1 MTNELQEQIKK
12 EIEVNENHINSFPL
26 ETETG
31 TKKMKE
37 KFHRNAVKERNAYI
51 EKELIKFKEYQKST
65 YQKLNSY
72 VQANMPEDKNN
83 QYNEEQQNLE
93 EMLKILPLTN
103 DKISLEMKLGYA
115 HIFYELSEE
124 AGASLKVINTCI
136 LDFIQKMKD
145 AQIELTINNFS
156 YSPFTLAYMTDLLKN
171 KDQENFDDL
180 MQESFKNIYWECPEI
195 IMHIKRN
202 LQYLVKKN
210 HQKLKEYN
218 RTLAT
223 KVVQERN
230 LTMNTIENVYQSTR
244 SGLEAK
250 TAKDEYNNLQ
260 MFLNKV
266 KNIDDYI
273 QGAPLRSKSFN
284 HLVIKETYQELTGE
298 EKQVF
303 DREII
308 NLGKHLQ
315 VLKTYYRYE
324 SIVKDLIERFKKK
337 EESKTKYISKEKEI
351 ETEEKTREK
360 LYKEYQKANGIGL
373 FARKNETKKAEIK
386 VKMKEQINKLDMLYQ
401 ELEELEI
408 DIKIAENLTEGSSI
422 YDALITS
429 LSSYTY
435 IEKTMIEKFKDADV
449 NFNLSNYVKEYLE
462 FIYNPNADFLR
473 KITVLLDY
481 DIATVVS
488 EKYELLGIHLDKEEI
503 TEDAID
509 SEIQT
514 VNVVT
519 LVNNIN
525 ASNISIDKI
534 KLICDIN
541 KIDYKLEEEIL

>member
-12 EIEVNENHINSFPL
+12 EIEINENHINNFPL

-145 AQIELTINNFS
+145 AQIELTINNFN
-156 YSPFTLAYMTDLLKN
+156 YSPFTLSYMTALLTN
-171 KDQENFDDL
+171 KGQENFDDL
-180 MQESFKNIYWECPEI
+180 MQESFKSIYWECPEI
-195 IMHIKRN
+195 IMHLKRN
-202 LQYLVKKN
+202 LLYLVKKN
-210 HQKLKEYN
+210 YQKLKEYN
-218 RTLAT
+218 HTLAT

-373 FARKNETKKAEIK
+373 FARKNETKKAEMK
-386 VKMKEQINKLDMLYQ
+386 VKMKEQINKLDKLYQ

-449 NFNLSNYVKEYLE
+449 DFNLSNYVKEYLE

-481 DIATVVS
+481 DIAAVVS

>member
-373 FARKNETKKAEIK
+373 FARKNETKKAEMK
-386 VKMKEQINKLDMLYQ
+386 VKMKEQINKLDKLYQ

-449 NFNLSNYVKEYLE
+449 DFNLSNYVKEYLE

-481 DIATVVS
+481 DIAAVVS

>member
-1 MTNELQEQIKK
+1 MTNELQEKIKK
-12 EIEVNENHINSFPL
+12 EIEVNENHINNFPL

-37 KFHRNAVKERNAYI
+37 KFHRKAVEERNAYI
-51 EKELIKFKEYQKST
+51 EKEIPKFKEYQKQA
-65 YQKLNSY
+65 YKELYSY
-72 VQANMPEDKNN
+72 VQANTPEDKTNA
-83 QYNEEQQNLE
+83 YHEEDQSLQEL
-93 EMLKILPLTN
+93 LKILPLTN

-115 HIFYELSEE
+115 QIFYELSEE
-124 AGASLKVINTCI
+124 AGASLKIVNMCI
-136 LDFIQKMKD
+136 LDFIKKMKD
-145 AQIELTINNFS
+145 AGIELTIDNFN

-171 KDQENFDDL
+171 KNQEKFDDL

-202 LQYLVKKN
+202 LQYIVKKN
-210 HQKLKEYN
+210 YQKLKEYN
-218 RTLAT
+218 KHLADQIL
-223 KVVQERN
+223 KEKN
-230 LTMNTIENVYQSTR
+230 LTQETIETVYQSTR
-244 SGLEAK
+244 ATLESK
-250 TAKDEYNNLQ
+250 IEKDEYNNLQ
-260 MFLNKV
+260 KFLNKM
-266 KNIDDYI
+266 KNIDDYL

-284 HLVIKETYQELTGE
+284 HLVIKETYQELTEE

-303 DREII
+303 DRESI

-315 VLKTYYRYE
+315 VLKEYYRYE

-337 EESKTKYISKEKEI
+337 EESKTKYQTKEKEI
-351 ETEEKTREK
+351 DTEEKVREK

-386 VKMKEQINKLDMLYQ
+386 VKMKEQINKLDKLYQ

-408 DIKIAENLTEGSSI
+408 DIKLAENLNEGSSI
-422 YDALITS
+422 YDTLIAS
-429 LSSYTY
+429 LSSYKY
-435 IEKTMIEKFKDADV
+435 IEKSMIEKFKEADTD
-449 NFNLSNYVKEYLE
+449 FNLSNYVKAYLE

-481 DIATVVS
+481 DIARVIS
-488 EKYELLGIHLDKEEI
+488 EKYELLGIHLEKEEI
-503 TEDAID
+503 TEDTID

-514 VNVVT
+514 VDVVT

>member
-1 MTNELQEQIKK
+1 MTNELQEKIKK
-12 EIEVNENHINSFPL
+12 EIEVNENHINNFPL

-37 KFHRNAVKERNAYI
+37 KFHRKAVEERNAYI
-51 EKELIKFKEYQKST
+51 EKEIPKFKEYQKQA
-65 YQKLNSY
+65 YKELYSY
-72 VQANMPEDKNN
+72 VQANTPEDKSN

-93 EMLKILPLTN
+93 ELLKILPLTN

-124 AGASLKVINTCI
+124 AGASLKVINACL

-145 AQIELTINNFS
+145 AQIELTINNFN
-156 YSPFTLAYMTDLLKN
+156 YSPFTLSYMTALLTN
-171 KDQENFDDL
+171 KGQENFDDL
-180 MQESFKNIYWECPEI
+180 MQESFKSIYWECPEI
-195 IMHIKRN
+195 IMHLKRN
-202 LQYLVKKN
+202 LLYLVKKN
-210 HQKLKEYN
+210 YQKLKEYN
-218 RTLAT
+218 HTLAT
-223 KVVQERN
+223 KVVTEKN
-230 LTMNTIENVYQSTR
+230 LTVNSIENVYQNAR
-244 SGLEAK
+244 NELEIK
-250 TAKDEYNNLQ
+250 KAKDEYNNIQL
-260 MFLNKV
+260 FLNKN

-273 QGAPLRSKSFN
+273 EGSPLRNKSFN
-284 HLVIKETYQELTGE
+284 HLVIKETYHDLTEE
-298 EKQVF
+298 EKEVF

-315 VLKTYYRYE
+315 VLKEYYRYE
-324 SIVKDLIERFKKK
+324 SIVKDLIGRFKKK
-337 EESKTKYISKEKEI
+337 EESKTKYVTKQKEI

-373 FARKNETKKAEIK
+373 FARKNETKQAEIK
-386 VKMKEQINKLDMLYQ
+386 VKMKEQINKLDKLYQ

-422 YDALITS
+422 YDALIAS

-435 IEKTMIEKFKDADV
+435 IEKVMIEKFKDIDV
-449 NFNLSNYVKEYLE
+449 DFNLSNYVKEYLE

-481 DIATVVS
+481 DIARVIS

-503 TEDAID
+503 SPDSID

-519 LVNNIN
+519 LVNNIK
-525 ASNISIDKI
+525 ASNMSIDQM

>member
-1 MTNELQEQIKK
+1 MTNELQEKIKK
-12 EIEVNENHINSFPL
+12 EIEVNENHINNFPL

-37 KFHRNAVKERNAYI
+37 KFHRKAVEERNAYI
-51 EKELIKFKEYQKST
+51 EKEIPKFKEYQKQA
-65 YQKLNSY
+65 YKELYSY
-72 VQANMPEDKNN
+72 VQANTPEDKSN

-93 EMLKILPLTN
+93 ELLKILPLTN

-124 AGASLKVINTCI
+124 AGASLKVINACL

-145 AQIELTINNFS
+145 AQIELTINNFN
-156 YSPFTLAYMTDLLKN
+156 YSPFTLSYMTALLTN
-171 KDQENFDDL
+171 KGQENFDDL
-180 MQESFKNIYWECPEI
+180 MQESFKSIYWECPEI
-195 IMHIKRN
+195 IMHLKRN
-202 LQYLVKKN
+202 LLYLVKKN
-210 HQKLKEYN
+210 YQKLKEYN
-218 RTLAT
+218 HTLAT
-223 KVVQERN
+223 KVVTEKN
-230 LTMNTIENVYQSTR
+230 LTVNSIENVYQNAR
-244 SGLEAK
+244 NELEIK
-250 TAKDEYNNLQ
+250 KAKDEYNNIQL
-260 MFLNKV
+260 FLNKN

-273 QGAPLRSKSFN
+273 EGSPLRNKSFN
-284 HLVIKETYQELTGE
+284 HLVIKETYQDLTEE
-298 EKQVF
+298 EKEVF

-315 VLKTYYRYE
+315 VLKEYYRYE
-324 SIVKDLIERFKKK
+324 SIVKDLIDRFKKK
-337 EESKTKYISKEKEI
+337 EESKTKYVTKQKEI

-373 FARKNETKKAEIK
+373 FARKNETKQAEIK
-386 VKMKEQINKLDMLYQ
+386 VKMKEQINKLDKLYQ

-422 YDALITS
+422 YDALIAS

-435 IEKTMIEKFKDADV
+435 IEKVMIEKFKDIDV
-449 NFNLSNYVKEYLE
+449 DFNLSNYVKEYLE

-481 DIATVVS
+481 DIARVIS

-503 TEDAID
+503 SPDSID

-519 LVNNIN
+519 LVNNIK
-525 ASNISIDKI
+525 ASNMSIDQM

>member
-1 MTNELQEQIKK
+1 MTNELQEKIKK
-12 EIEVNENHINSFPL
+12 EIEVNENHINNFPL

-37 KFHRNAVKERNAYI
+37 KIHRKAVEERNAYI
-51 EKELIKFKEYQKST
+51 EKEIPKFKEYQKQA
-65 YQKLNSY
+65 YKELYSY
-72 VQANMPEDKNN
+72 VQANTPEDKTNA
-83 QYNEEQQNLE
+83 YHEEEQSLQEL
-93 EMLKILPLTN
+93 LKILPLTN

-115 HIFYELSEE
+115 RIFYELSEE
-124 AGASLKVINTCI
+124 AGSSLKVVNMCI
-136 LDFIQKMKD
+136 LDFIKKMKD
-145 AQIELTINNFS
+145 AGIELTIDNFN

-171 KDQENFDDL
+171 KNQERFDDL

-202 LQYLVKKN
+202 LQYIVKKN
-210 HQKLKEYN
+210 YQKLKEYN
-218 RTLAT
+218 KHLADQIL
-223 KVVQERN
+223 KEKN
-230 LTMNTIENVYQSTR
+230 LTQETIETVYQSTR
-244 SGLEAK
+244 ATLESK
-250 TAKDEYNNLQ
+250 IEKDEYNNLQ
-260 MFLNKV
+260 KFLNKM
-266 KNIDDYI
+266 KNIDDYTI
-273 QGAPLRSKSFN
+273 GAPLRSKSFN
-284 HLVIKETYQELTGE
+284 HLVIKDTYQELTEE

-303 DREII
+303 DRESI

-315 VLKTYYRYE
+315 VLKEYYRYE

-337 EESKTKYISKEKEI
+337 EESKTKYQTKEKEI
-351 ETEEKTREK
+351 DTEEKAREK

-386 VKMKEQINKLDMLYQ
+386 VKMKEQINKLDKLYQ

-408 DIKIAENLTEGSSI
+408 DIKLTENLNEGSSI
-422 YDALITS
+422 YDTLIAS
-429 LSSYTY
+429 LSSYKY
-435 IEKTMIEKFKDADV
+435 IEKSMIEKFKEADTD
-449 NFNLSNYVKEYLE
+449 FNLSNYVKAYLE

-481 DIATVVS
+481 DIATVIS
-488 EKYELLGIHLDKEEI
+488 EKYELLGIHLEKEEI

-509 SEIQT
+509 TEIET
-514 VNVVT
+514 VNVVS

>member
-1 MTNELQEQIKK
+1 MTNELQEKIKK
-12 EIEVNENHINSFPL
+12 EIEVNENHINNFPL

-37 KFHRNAVKERNAYI
+37 KIHRKAVEERNAYI
-51 EKELIKFKEYQKST
+51 EKEIPKFKEYQKQA
-65 YQKLNSY
+65 YKELYSY
-72 VQANMPEDKNN
+72 VQANTPEDKTNA
-83 QYNEEQQNLE
+83 YHEEEQSLQEL
-93 EMLKILPLTN
+93 LKILPLTN

-115 HIFYELSEE
+115 RIFYELSEE
-124 AGASLKVINTCI
+124 AGSSLKVVNMCI
-136 LDFIQKMKD
+136 LDFIKKMKD
-145 AQIELTINNFS
+145 AGIELTIDNFN

-171 KDQENFDDL
+171 KNQERFDDL

-202 LQYLVKKN
+202 LQYIVKKN
-210 HQKLKEYN
+210 YQKLKEYN
-218 RTLAT
+218 KHLADQIL
-223 KVVQERN
+223 KEKN
-230 LTMNTIENVYQSTR
+230 LTQETIETVYQSTR
-244 SGLEAK
+244 ATLESK
-250 TAKDEYNNLQ
+250 IEKDEYNNLQ
-260 MFLNKV
+260 KFLNKM
-266 KNIDDYI
+266 KNIDDYTI
-273 QGAPLRSKSFN
+273 GAPLRSKSFN
-284 HLVIKETYQELTGE
+284 HLVIKDTYQELTEE

-303 DREII
+303 DRESI

-315 VLKTYYRYE
+315 VLKEYYRYE

-337 EESKTKYISKEKEI
+337 EESKTKYQTKEKEI
-351 ETEEKTREK
+351 DTEEKAIEK

-386 VKMKEQINKLDMLYQ
+386 VKMKEQINKLDKLYQ

-408 DIKIAENLTEGSSI
+408 DIKLTENLNEGSSI
-422 YDALITS
+422 YDTLIAS
-429 LSSYTY
+429 LSSYKY
-435 IEKTMIEKFKDADV
+435 IEKSMIEKFKEADTD
-449 NFNLSNYVKEYLE
+449 FNLSNYVKAYLE

-481 DIATVVS
+481 DIATVIS
-488 EKYELLGIHLDKEEI
+488 EKYELLGIHLEKEEI

-509 SEIQT
+509 TEIET
-514 VNVVT
+514 VNVVS

>member
-1 MTNELQEQIKK
+1 MTNELQEKIKK
-12 EIEVNENHINSFPL
+12 EIEVNENHINNFPL

-37 KFHRNAVKERNAYI
+37 KFHRKAVEERNAYI
-51 EKELIKFKEYQKST
+51 EKEIPKFKEYQKQA
-65 YQKLNSY
+65 YKELYSY
-72 VQANMPEDKNN
+72 VQANTPEDKTNA
-83 QYNEEQQNLE
+83 YHEEEQSLQEL
-93 EMLKILPLTN
+93 LKILPLTN

-124 AGASLKVINTCI
+124 AGASLKVINACL

-145 AQIELTINNFS
+145 AQIELTINNFN
-156 YSPFTLAYMTDLLKN
+156 YSPFTLSYMTALLTN
-171 KDQENFDDL
+171 KGQENFDDL
-180 MQESFKNIYWECPEI
+180 MQESFKSIYWECPEI
-195 IMHIKRN
+195 IMHLRRN
-202 LQYLVKKN
+202 LLYLVKKN
-210 HQKLKEYN
+210 YQKLKEYN
-218 RTLAT
+218 HTLAT
-223 KVVQERN
+223 KVVTEKN
-230 LTMNTIENVYQSTR
+230 LTLNSIENVYQNAR
-244 SGLEAK
+244 SKLEIK
-250 TAKDEYNNLQ
+250 QAKDEYNNIQL
-260 MFLNKV
+260 FLNKN

-273 QGAPLRSKSFN
+273 EGSPLRNKSFN
-284 HLVIKETYQELTGE
+284 HLVIKETYHDLTEE
-298 EKQVF
+298 EKEVF

-315 VLKTYYRYE
+315 VLKEYYRYE
-324 SIVKDLIERFKKK
+324 SIVKDLIDRFKKK
-337 EESKTKYISKEKEI
+337 EESKTKYVTKQKEI

-373 FARKNETKKAEIK
+373 FARKNETKQAEIK
-386 VKMKEQINKLDMLYQ
+386 VKMKEQINKLDKLYQ

-422 YDALITS
+422 YDALIAS

-435 IEKTMIEKFKDADV
+435 IEKVMIGKFKDIDV
-449 NFNLSNYVKEYLE
+449 DFNLSNYVKEYLE

-481 DIATVVS
+481 DIARVIS

-503 TEDAID
+503 SPDSID

-519 LVNNIN
+519 LVNNIK
-525 ASNISIDKI
+525 ASNMSIDQM

>member
-1 MTNELQEQIKK
+1 MTNEIQAKIKE
-12 EIEVNENHINSFPL
+12 EITINENHINNFPL

-65 YQKLNSY
+65 YQELYSY
-72 VQANMPEDKNN
+72 VQANMPEDKSN
-83 QYNEEQQNLE
+83 QYKEDQQNLE
-93 EMLKILPLTN
+93 EMIKILPLTN
-103 DKISLEMKLGYA
+103 DKISLEIKLGYA

-124 AGASLKVINTCI
+124 AGASLKVINACI
-136 LDFIQKMKD
+136 LDFVQKMKD
-145 AQIELTINNFS
+145 AQIELTVNNFS
-156 YSPFTLAYMTDLLKN
+156 YSPFTLSYMTALLEN
-171 KDQENFDDL
+171 KDKENFDDL
-180 MQESFKNIYWECPEI
+180 MQESFKEIYWECPEI

-210 HQKLKEYN
+210 QQKLKEYN
-218 RTLAT
+218 HALAM

-230 LTMNTIENVYQSTR
+230 LTINTFENVYQSTR
-244 SGLEAK
+244 SKLESTK
-250 TAKDEYNNLQ
+250 AKDEYNNLQ

-266 KNIDDYI
+266 KNIDDYL

-284 HLVIKETYQELTGE
+284 HLVIKETYQELTEE
-298 EKQVF
+298 EKQIF

-315 VLKTYYRYE
+315 VLKAYYRYE

-337 EESKTKYISKEKEI
+337 EESKTKYAAKQKEI
-351 ETEEKTREK
+351 EAEEKIREK

-373 FARKNETKKAEIK
+373 FARKNETKKAELK
-386 VKMKEQINKLDMLYQ
+386 VKIKEQINKLDKLYQ

-429 LSSYTY
+429 LSSYSY
-435 IEKTMIEKFKDADV
+435 IEKIMIEKFKDADAD
-449 NFNLSNYVKEYLE
+449 FNLSNYVKEYLE

-503 TEDAID
+503 TEDTID

-514 VNVVT
+514 VDVVT

>member
-1 MTNELQEQIKK
+1 MTNELQEKIKK
-12 EIEVNENHINSFPL
+12 EIEINENHINNFPL

-37 KFHRNAVKERNAYI
+37 KFHRKAVEERNAYI
-51 EKELIKFKEYQKST
+51 EKEIPKFKEYQKQA
-65 YQKLNSY
+65 YKELYSY
-72 VQANMPEDKNN
+72 VQANTPEDKSN

-93 EMLKILPLTN
+93 ELLKILPLTN

-124 AGASLKVINTCI
+124 AGASLKVINACL

-145 AQIELTINNFS
+145 AQIELTINNFN
-156 YSPFTLAYMTDLLKN
+156 YSPFTLSYMTALLTN
-171 KDQENFDDL
+171 KGQENFDDL
-180 MQESFKNIYWECPEI
+180 MQESFKSIYWECPEI
-195 IMHIKRN
+195 IMHLKRN
-202 LQYLVKKN
+202 LLYLVKKN
-210 HQKLKEYN
+210 YQKLKEYN
-218 RTLAT
+218 HTLAT
-223 KVVQERN
+223 KVVTEKN
-230 LTMNTIENVYQSTR
+230 LTVNSIENVYQNAR
-244 SGLEAK
+244 NELEIK
-250 TAKDEYNNLQ
+250 KAKDEYNNIQL
-260 MFLNKV
+260 FLNKN

-273 QGAPLRSKSFN
+273 EGSPLRNKSFN
-284 HLVIKETYQELTGE
+284 HLVIKETYHDLTEE
-298 EKQVF
+298 EKEVF

-315 VLKTYYRYE
+315 VLKEYYRYE
-324 SIVKDLIERFKKK
+324 SIVKDLIDRFKKK
-337 EESKTKYISKEKEI
+337 EESKTKYVTKQKEI

-373 FARKNETKKAEIK
+373 FARKNETKQAEIK
-386 VKMKEQINKLDMLYQ
+386 VKMKEQINKLDKLYQ

-422 YDALITS
+422 YDALIAS

-435 IEKTMIEKFKDADV
+435 IEKVMIEKFKDIDV
-449 NFNLSNYVKEYLE
+449 DFNLSNYIKEYLE

-481 DIATVVS
+481 DIARVIS

-503 TEDAID
+503 SPDSID

-519 LVNNIN
+519 LVNNIK
-525 ASNISIDKI
+525 ASNMSIDQM

>member
-1 MTNELQEQIKK
+1 MTNELQEKIKK
-12 EIEVNENHINSFPL
+12 EIEINENHINNFHL

-51 EKELIKFKEYQKST
+51 EKELTKFKEYQKST
-65 YQKLNSY
+65 YQELNSY
-72 VQANMPEDKNN
+72 VQANMPEDKDN

-93 EMLKILPLTN
+93 ELLKILPLTN

-124 AGASLKVINTCI
+124 AGASLKVINACL

-156 YSPFTLAYMTDLLKN
+156 YSPFTLSYMTALLTN
-171 KDQENFDDL
+171 KGQENFDDL
-180 MQESFKNIYWECPEI
+180 MQESFKSIYWECPEI
-195 IMHIKRN
+195 IMHLRRN
-202 LQYLVKKN
+202 LLYLVKKN
-210 HQKLKEYN
+210 YQKLKEYN
-218 RTLAT
+218 HTLAT
-223 KVVQERN
+223 KVVTEKN
-230 LTMNTIENVYQSTR
+230 LTVNSIENVYQNAR
-244 SGLEAK
+244 NELEIK
-250 TAKDEYNNLQ
+250 KAKDEYNNIQL
-260 MFLNKV
+260 FLNKN

-273 QGAPLRSKSFN
+273 EGSPLRNKSFN
-284 HLVIKETYQELTGE
+284 HLVIKETYHDLTEE
-298 EKQVF
+298 EKEVF

-315 VLKTYYRYE
+315 VLKEYYRYE
-324 SIVKDLIERFKKK
+324 SIVKDLIGRFKKK
-337 EESKTKYISKEKEI
+337 EESKTKYVTKQKEI

-373 FARKNETKKAEIK
+373 FARKNETKQAEIK
-386 VKMKEQINKLDMLYQ
+386 VKMKEQINKLDKLYQ

-422 YDALITS
+422 YDALIAS

-435 IEKTMIEKFKDADV
+435 IEKVMIEKFKDIDV
-449 NFNLSNYVKEYLE
+449 DFNLSNYVKEYLE

-481 DIATVVS
+481 DIARVIS

-503 TEDAID
+503 SPDSID

-519 LVNNIN
+519 LVNNIK
-525 ASNISIDKI
+525 ASNMSIDQM

>member
-1 MTNELQEQIKK
+1 MTNELQEKIKK
-12 EIEVNENHINSFPL
+12 EIEINENHINNFPL

-37 KFHRNAVKERNAYI
+37 KFHRKAVEERNAYI
-51 EKELIKFKEYQKST
+51 EKEIPKFKEYQKQA
-65 YQKLNSY
+65 YKELYSY
-72 VQANMPEDKNN
+72 VQANTPEDKSN

-93 EMLKILPLTN
+93 ELLKILPLTN

-124 AGASLKVINTCI
+124 AGASLKVINACL

-145 AQIELTINNFS
+145 AEIELTINNFN
-156 YSPFTLAYMTDLLKN
+156 YSPFTLSYMTALLTN
-171 KDQENFDDL
+171 KGQENFDDL
-180 MQESFKNIYWECPEI
+180 MQESFKSIYWECPEI
-195 IMHIKRN
+195 IMHLKRN
-202 LQYLVKKN
+202 LLYLVKKN
-210 HQKLKEYN
+210 YQKLKEYN
-218 RTLAT
+218 HTLAT
-223 KVVQERN
+223 KVVTEKN
-230 LTMNTIENVYQSTR
+230 LTVNSIENVYQNAR
-244 SGLEAK
+244 NELEIK
-250 TAKDEYNNLQ
+250 KAKDEYNNIQL
-260 MFLNKV
+260 FLNKN

-273 QGAPLRSKSFN
+273 EGSPLRNKSFN
-284 HLVIKETYQELTGE
+284 HLVIKETYHDLTEE
-298 EKQVF
+298 EKEVF

-315 VLKTYYRYE
+315 VLKEYYRYE
-324 SIVKDLIERFKKK
+324 SIVKDLIDRFKKK
-337 EESKTKYISKEKEI
+337 EESKTKYVTKQKEI

-373 FARKNETKKAEIK
+373 FARKNETKQAEIK
-386 VKMKEQINKLDMLYQ
+386 VKMKEQINKLDKLYQ

-422 YDALITS
+422 YDALIAS

-435 IEKTMIEKFKDADV
+435 IEKVMIGKFKDIDV
-449 NFNLSNYVKEYLE
+449 DFNLSNYVKEYLE

-481 DIATVVS
+481 DIARVIS

-503 TEDAID
+503 SPDSID

-519 LVNNIN
+519 LVNNIK
-525 ASNISIDKI
+525 ASNMSIDQM